1 MHYIEMSMSP
11 VRRAFRFIS
20 LALAAL
26 QLVVTAGAPIYE
38 ALTVVPQ
45 IGSSASVASP
55 DSEKSAPAHDPGTC
69 PACQTLKAFARLP
82 EAPRILL
89 PSAETGAPRGPTVDA
104 APQQT
109 SRQGF
114 LSRAPPT
121 LLG

>member
-11 VRRAFRFIS
+11 VRRAFRFVS

-38 ALTVVPQ
+38 AITVAPHN
-45 IGSSASVASP
+45 GRSASVASP
-55 DSEKSAPAHDPGTC
+55 DSEKTAPAHDPGTC
-69 PACQTLKAFARLP
+69 PACQTLTAFARLP

-89 PSAETGAPRGPTVDA
+89 LSAEAGAPRDPTVDA
-104 APQQT
+104 TPQQT